1 MAVKI
6 EIRGNADLRK
16 AMGRFTPDL
25 EAALKKELKEALA
38 PVVRQARGFVTS
50 DSPMSGWAGGNA
62 KGITAKSSMFRIGQF
77 PLYNATIIRAGIV
90 YRTTPSAINE
100 NGFSSMASI
109 QNKSRAG
116 GIYEG
121 AGRANPQGQPWVG
134 AKTGSKSNKV
144 SKSTNPRAGAQF
156 IKNLPPL
163 VSSLKGRGRLIYR
176 AWASNQGKA
185 EGAAMKAISIAIAK
199 FEANAA
205 KGELG
210 KAA

>member
-16 AMGRFTPDL
+16 AMTRFTPDL
-25 EAALKKELKEALA
+25 EKALKKELKDALS

-50 DSPMSGWAGGNA
+50 ESPMSGWAGGTA
-62 KGITAKSSMFRIGQF
+62 KGITAKSSMFRMGQF
-77 PLYNATIIRAGIV
+77 PLYNSTIIKSSIV

-109 QNKSRAG
+109 QNNSRAG
-116 GIYEG
+116 AIYES

-134 AKTGSKSNKV
+134 SKTGSKSNKV

-156 IKNLPPL
+156 IQNLPPL

-176 AWASNQGKA
+176 AWASNQGRA
-185 EGAAMKAISIAIAK
+185 EGAAMKAIDTAVTQ
-199 FEANAA
+199 FRHNAA
-205 KGELG
+205 QGKLG